1 MKEAEKQKKNS
12 NSKIKQKG
20 KYLVFGLLNTGINYA
35 IYEALALLVFKEENQ
50 LWIATLI
57 SGAISIFVG
66 YFLHSHFT
74 WKEREVGKKQLGKFF
89 IWNVIMNLAVRP
101 LLTSFFGLFG
111 FLYRFAYDIC
121 QGIGI
126 NFSYEFVESTG
137 NYVLMTAV
145 VMVINFLVY
154 DRFVFG
160 KAKKAE
166 TTDEKTASKK
176 SED

>member
-1 MKEAEKQKKNS
+1 MSKSEKKHSKEGGFKQKV
-12 NSKIKQKG
+12 
-20 KYLVFGLLNTGINYA
+20 KYFVFGLLNTGINYG
-35 IYEALALLVFKEENQ
+35 IYEALALLVFKEDNQ

-57 SGAISIFVG
+57 SGAVSIFVG
-66 YFLHSHFT
+66 YYLHSHFT
-74 WKEREVGKKQLGKFF
+74 WKDREVGKKQLGKFF
-89 IWNVIMNLAVRP
+89 IWNVVMNIAVRP
-101 LLTSFFGLFG
+101 LLTMFFGLFG
-111 FLYRFAYDIC
+111 FLYKFAYDIC

-126 NFSYEFVESTG
+126 GFSYEFVETTG

-160 KAKKAE
+160 KVKKNEPADDSDSE
-166 TTDEKTASKK
+166 E